1 MTEETKA
8 MEIEKEEALPAEGT
22 ERTRECPCFVPRAD
36 IYRKDEVIVVVV
48 DMPGAASDSI
58 DITLEK
64 NVLTINGTVGPHRPE
79 GYSLVWAEYEDGDFL
94 RRFTLSD
101 EIDREAIEAT
111 LKDGVLRLHLPI
123 ADVART
129 RKISVKAG

>member
-1 MTEETKA
+1 MSEETKA
-8 MEIEKEEALPAEGT
+8 MEIEKQEAAPAEGT

-36 IYRKDEVIVVVV
+36 IYEKDEAIVVVV
-48 DMPGAASDSI
+48 DMPGVSSESI

-64 NVLTINGTVGPHRPE
+64 NVLTINGTATPLRPE
-79 GYSLVWAEYEDGDFL
+79 DYSLVWAEYEDGDYQ

-101 EIDREAIEAT
+101 EIDQDGIEAT
-111 LKDGVLRLHLPI
+111 VKDGVLRLHLPKADI
-123 ADVART
+123 AKT